1 MSKESFTNPD
11 LVDLTTEAQAKEA
24 LAQKLHETADVTPP
38 GSPERVA
45 AAEADSEA
53 EGEWEAASAVASA
66 IEGFSGGEAAE

>member
-1 MSKESFTNPD
+1 MSNETFSNPD
-11 LVDLTTEAQAKEA
+11 LVDLTAEAQVKDA
-24 LAQKLHETADVTPP
+24 LAEKLHATADVTPE

-66 IEGFSGGEAAE
+66 IEGFTGGEPAE